1 MINMIPLKDFGEG
14 KYLFFVTS
22 RGIVKKSDLLEYVSI
37 TRRGIRAINL
47 DDGDELSTVFV
58 TNGKEKVLIATAKGY
73 GISFSEEEVR
83 SMGRVSRG
91 VKGITLR
98 AKDRVVGAS
107 SLKHKLDL
115 SCPPPRREGHYLNE
129 VWPTRKRSYWSS
141 ASFWTGRDIDIIA
154 KWHPNSNQ
162 LQ

>member
-91 VKGITLR
+91 
-98 AKDRVVGAS
+98 
-107 SLKHKLDL
+107 
-115 SCPPPRREGHYLNE
+115 
-129 VWPTRKRSYWSS
+129 
-141 ASFWTGRDIDIIA
+141 
-154 KWHPNSNQ
+154 
-162 LQ
+162 